1 MAYLAKH
8 PKSRFWFAIWRDAG
22 GKQIRRSTK
31 ATNRK
36 IAMRIAGEYELAT
49 LKRRTSRQVRE
60 VIASLHR
67 EITGDELA
75 FPTVKEYVAAWLER
89 KGPETADSTLAF
101 YKKSTGNFLSYLGE
115 AAEKPI
121 DQITNRHVSGFRNSR
136 AKAVARRTANHDLK
150 AIRMLFKAARKEG
163 FVFENPAEDVA
174 TLRGA
179 RGETKARRPFTMQE
193 LRAVMDVASK
203 EWRSMIQ
210 FGLFTGMRLSD
221 VASLTWA
228 NLDMAR
234 NELRYEVRKTGKV
247 IILPIVGPLADHI
260 ATLDAPD
267 DPNAA
272 LHPNAYDS
280 LQRTGKT
287 GTLSNWF
294 ADLLAD
300 AGLRERKKHHR
311 KKDEARKGRSAAREQ
326 SRLSFH
332 CLRHTAVTMLK
343 EAGVPAAVV
352 MALVGHDSEQMS
364 NHYTSVGLDALA
376 TAAKQMPSI
385 AAP

>member
-1 MAYLAKH
+1 MAYLVKH
-8 PKSRFWFAIWRDAG
+8 PKSRYWFAVWRDAA

-36 IAMRIAGEYELAT
+36 TAMRIAGEYEKAT

-75 FPTVKEYVAAWLER
+75 FPTVKEYVTTWLER
-89 KGPETADSTLAF
+89 KGPETAVSTLAF
-101 YKKSTGNFLSYLGE
+101 YKKSTGNFLTYLGDT
-115 AAEKPI
+115 ADKPI
-121 DQITNRHVSGFRNSR
+121 DQITNRHITGFRNSR
-136 AKAVARRTANHDLK
+136 ASAVARKTANHDLK

-163 FVFENPAEDVA
+163 FVFENPAEDVD
-174 TLRGA
+174 TLRGV
-179 RGETKARRPFTMQE
+179 RGESKARRPFTMPE
-193 LRAVMDVASK
+193 LRAVMSVASP
-203 EWRSMIQ
+203 EWQSMIQ

-228 NLDMAR
+228 NLDTAR
-234 NELRYEVRKTGKV
+234 NELRYEARKTGKV
-247 IILPIVGPLADHI
+247 LLLPIVGPLAQHI
-260 ATLDAPD
+260 ATLDATD
-267 DPNAA
+267 APNAP
-272 LHPNAYDS
+272 LHPRAYDS
-280 LQRTGKT
+280 LQRTGKS

-300 AGLRERKKHHR
+300 AGLRARKKHHL
-311 KKDEARKGRSAAREQ
+311 KKDEERKGRSAARDQ
-326 SRLSFH
+326 SSISFH
-332 CLRHTAVTMLK
+332 SLRHTAVTLLK

-364 NHYTSVGLDALA
+364 DHYTSVGLDALSS
-376 TAAKQMPSI
+376 AAEKMPSLVT
-385 AAP
+385 P